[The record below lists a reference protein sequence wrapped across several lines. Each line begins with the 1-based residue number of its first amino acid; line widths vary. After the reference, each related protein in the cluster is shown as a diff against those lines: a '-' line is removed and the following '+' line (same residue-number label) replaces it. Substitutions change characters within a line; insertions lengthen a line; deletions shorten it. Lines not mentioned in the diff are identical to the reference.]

1 MEKITAVVVTY
12 NRLNLLKKVI
22 SNLKSQ
28 TRKLDNII
36 VVNNGSTDGTK
47 EWLDEQDDLDIV
59 HQENVGGSGGFYR
72 GIQYAYVKGFDWIWC
87 MDDDVY
93 PEETCL
99 ENLLSFKNDDKIGML
114 CPLRYQEGKP
124 FLSEIIKFNLSNPF
138 QNLHKNKVKITDLNQ
153 KTISIEGIAFEGP
166 LIRRG
171 VVGMIGLP
179 NKDLYIL
186 YDDSDYSYRCV
197 LGGYKVL
204 LVTNAILFKEMFY
217 CNSSK
222 EYVVKMNKWK
232 LVYHI
237 RNSSY
242 FNVVYGKNCFVRRL
256 RPIMMLLKF
265 YSYISKNI
273 FCNKKYQI
281 TDFRIFFK
289 AFLSG
294 QYGQL
299 GKIQF

>member
-12 NRLNLLKKVI
+12 NRLNLLKLAIKK
-22 SNLKSQ
+22 LKLQ

-47 EWLDEQDDLDIV
+47 EWLEEQDDLDIV

-72 GIQYAYVKGFDWIWC
+72 GIQYAYGKGFDWIWC

-99 ENLLSFKNDDKIGML
+99 EKLLAYKDDNKIGIV
-114 CPLRYQEGKP
+114 CPVRYQEGKP
-124 FLSEIIKFNLSNPF
+124 FLSEIKSFNLSNPF
-138 QNLHKNKVKITDLNQ
+138 QNLHKNKVKLTDLNQ

-166 LIRRG
+166 LIRRD
-171 VVGMIGLP
+171 VVGKIGLP
-179 NKDLYIL
+179 NKDLFIL

-204 LVTNAILFKEMFY
+204 LVTNAILNKEVFFNN
-217 CNSSK
+217 CSK
-222 EYVVKMNKWK
+222 EYTVKMNKWK

-242 FNVVYGKNCFVRRL
+242 FNVEYGKNIFVRRL
-256 RPIMMLLKF
+256 RPIMMLLKY
-265 YSYISKNI
+265 YSYIFKNL
-273 FCNKKYQI
+273 FYNEKYQI
-281 TDFRIFFK
+281 DDIRIFFK
-289 AFLSG
+289 AYLSG

-299 GKIQF
+299 GKIK